1 MPCRV
6 RYGWILDR
14 FQLVSPLFFWSIY
27 VALEFPIKPHPNFN
41 FLGSDKVLNSL
52 KNLTMDETA
61 STKIASSP
69 ETTLSAG
76 TKRKRNADPK
86 FYAVRSTG
94 TPLREIDLNLTVP

>member
-1 MPCRV
+1 M
-6 RYGWILDR
+6 
-14 FQLVSPLFFWSIY
+14 
-27 VALEFPIKPHPNFN
+27 
-41 FLGSDKVLNSL
+41 
-52 KNLTMDETA
+52 MDETA

-94 TPLREIDLNLTVP
+94 IPLRQLDLNLTVP